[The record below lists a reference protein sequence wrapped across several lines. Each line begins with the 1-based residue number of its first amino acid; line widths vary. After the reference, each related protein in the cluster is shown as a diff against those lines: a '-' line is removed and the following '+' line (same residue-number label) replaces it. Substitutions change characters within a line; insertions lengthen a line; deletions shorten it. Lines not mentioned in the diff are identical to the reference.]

1 MIINFVLN
9 LITVVRMWYKRLSDN
24 YFIRVNFHDRPNIHP
39 FDTLFDIFLLCNFRG
54 WH

>member
-9 LITVVRMWYKRLSDN
+9 LIAVVCKRVSDN
-24 YFIRVNFHDRPNIHP
+24 YFIRVNFHDRPSIHP
-39 FDTLFDIFLLCNFRG
+39 FDTLFDIFLLRNFRG